1 MNITNLEHAGYS
13 LVLLLGTYLATRNL
27 TAGVLFG
34 IAFFLGREHAQAQ
47 RNYNLGDL
55 EALAFW
61 KWSLDA
67 QLDLLFPVVACIG
80 VGLIIKFMTE
90 KTLISK
96 KHGRDSAGP
105 KETHN
110 QQG

>member
-1 MNITNLEHAGYS
+1 MNITHLEHAGYS
-13 LVLLLGTYLATRNL
+13 LVLLVGIYLATRNL

-47 RNYNLGDL
+47 RNYDLGDL
-55 EALAFW
+55 EAFAFW

-67 QLDLLFPVVACIG
+67 QLDLLFPVAACVG
-80 VGLIIKFMTE
+80 AGLIIKFMAGKLSATE
-90 KTLISK
+90 K
-96 KHGRDSAGP
+96 HGCGSAGP
-105 KETHN
+105 GETPD

>member
-13 LVLLLGTYLATRNL
+13 LVLLVVAYLATRNL

-55 EALAFW
+55 EAFAFW

-67 QLDLLFPVVACIG
+67 QLDLLFPIVACVG
-80 VGLIIKFMTE
+80 VGLIIKFMAG
-90 KTLISK
+90 KT
-96 KHGRDSAGP
+96 SASEQYGWSSSGQR
-105 KETHN
+105 ETPD